1 MLYKLLLDIIF
12 FRGRTMLKTAIGKR
26 IKELRIITKEYSQE
40 QLAEQ
45 IGWDRTYI
53 SRVESGKQNITIEN
67 LNQICNA
74 LGVTLKQFFSSFDEK
89 LENDD
94 LKGE

>member
-1 MLYKLLLDIIF
+1 
-12 FRGRTMLKTAIGKR
+12 MLKTAIGKR

-74 LGVTLKQFFSSFDEK
+74 LGVTLSEFFKTFNESFANNIDEDDK
-89 LENDD
+89 NDWSWIS
-94 LKGE
+94 

>member
-1 MLYKLLLDIIF
+1 
-12 FRGRTMLKTAIGKR
+12 MLKTAIGKR

-74 LGVTLKQFFSSFDEK
+74 LGVTLKQFFSSFDER
-89 LENDD
+89 LECD
-94 LKGE
+94 KEEEEITK

>member
-1 MLYKLLLDIIF
+1 
-12 FRGRTMLKTAIGKR
+12 MLKSAIGKR

-53 SRVESGKQNITIEN
+53 SRAESGKQNITIEN
-67 LNQICNA
+67 LNKICNA
-74 LGVTLKQFFSSFDEK
+74 LGVNLKDFFSTFDAK
-89 LENDD
+89 YENND
-94 LKGE
+94 LKGD

>member
-1 MLYKLLLDIIF
+1 
-12 FRGRTMLKTAIGKR
+12 MLKTAIGKR
-26 IKELRIITKEYSQE
+26 IKELRIIAKEYSQE
-40 QLAEQ
+40 QLAER

-74 LGVTLKQFFSSFDEK
+74 LGVTLKEFFSSFNER
-89 LENDD
+89 LENENETEE
-94 LKGE
+94 LKNEKIYIY

>member
-1 MLYKLLLDIIF
+1 
-12 FRGRTMLKTAIGKR
+12 MLKTAIGKR

-74 LGVTLKQFFSSFDEK
+74 LGVTLKQFFSGFDEK